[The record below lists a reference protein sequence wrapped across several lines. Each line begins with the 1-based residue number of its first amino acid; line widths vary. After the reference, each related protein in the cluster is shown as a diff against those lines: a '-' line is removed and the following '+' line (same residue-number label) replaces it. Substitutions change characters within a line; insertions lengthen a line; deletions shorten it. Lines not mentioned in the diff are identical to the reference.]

1 MHCAPL
7 TEWTHRERGGGDI
20 NRRYQRFRRSHGRSV
35 SYCISQ
41 VVSFDEKDAELFSC
55 MLSSGVNCGRTLAAL
70 TELTGSG
77 RHAKMALMLGEA
89 SALIK
94 TASSLAAASEA
105 ALLSLLST
113 HLFARPILQEQR
125 KQQYGRVGCE
135 QRESPADGESPA
147 NGESSTDGGAA
158 AEAAVEAAPCACS
171 QLALHGLL
179 HGASLLVRIV
189 TALPDGAAR
198 LARYGS
204 ALVRALLP
212 ITSEACFAFV
222 RAIVRDLLAMLVP
235 LETLHYLTDLQ
246 QLRNTEAFLQ
256 LVPPRLGGAARNQ
269 KLVALM
275 SESLAQLD
283 RMGRD
288 SSRQR
293 HVVLYYTGGTCRVGA
308 DASGAEAADAT
319 PGDLTVLIRLLHSL
333 SNDRHVSLQV
343 QMLKLLR
350 SLAWTC
356 FPGASVPLCGPDG
369 TPQQLGTTSLVQQL
383 TVQLL
388 DMDERFLEEWLRAN
402 VLPAAGPRDHARPA
416 ARAVGPYPSGSGVS
430 AGSRSRGVQASAASD
445 DTFGVWERISELFKA
460 LVDAPSS
467 SPAHSAAQSELG
479 DRLWRM
485 LRDMLW
491 PALMTQS
498 SCSAGLLSLLRS
510 LAATRARLPEL
521 ARLTL
526 ELLRRAQT
534 ELVPNAENVQSV
546 GVLLELLM
554 ELLRACEGTKAAR
567 PTALPDATSESAED
581 ASASDEESEMEV
593 SIAEGPAEHADPRQR
608 SLLACQV
615 CTFAVTGSTFTEQ
628 HWYYCYTCGLTQSEG
643 CCTVCIKV
651 CHAGHVVSYSRRSR
665 FFCDCGAGAGA
676 VRGLQCAAL
685 TPRRSGC
692 GDVTCSSSSSA
703 DGPAGHADTNT

>member
-1 MHCAPL
+1 
-7 TEWTHRERGGGDI
+7 
-20 NRRYQRFRRSHGRSV
+20 
-35 SYCISQ
+35 
-41 VVSFDEKDAELFSC
+41 
-55 MLSSGVNCGRTLAAL
+55 
-70 TELTGSG
+70 
-77 RHAKMALMLGEA
+77 
-89 SALIK
+89 
-94 TASSLAAASEA
+94 
-105 ALLSLLST
+105 
-113 HLFARPILQEQR
+113 
-125 KQQYGRVGCE
+125 
-135 QRESPADGESPA
+135 
-147 NGESSTDGGAA
+147 
-158 AEAAVEAAPCACS
+158 
-171 QLALHGLL
+171 
-179 HGASLLVRIV
+179 
-189 TALPDGAAR
+189 
-198 LARYGS
+198 
-204 ALVRALLP
+204 
-212 ITSEACFAFV
+212 
-222 RAIVRDLLAMLVP
+222 
-235 LETLHYLTDLQ
+235 
-246 QLRNTEAFLQ
+246 
-256 LVPPRLGGAARNQ
+256 
-269 KLVALM
+269 
-275 SESLAQLD
+275 
-283 RMGRD
+283 
-288 SSRQR
+288 
-293 HVVLYYTGGTCRVGA
+293 
-308 DASGAEAADAT
+308 
-319 PGDLTVLIRLLHSL
+319 
-333 SNDRHVSLQV
+333 
-343 QMLKLLR
+343 
-350 SLAWTC
+350 
-356 FPGASVPLCGPDG
+356 
-369 TPQQLGTTSLVQQL
+369 
-383 TVQLL
+383 
-388 DMDERFLEEWLRAN
+388 
-402 VLPAAGPRDHARPA
+402 
-416 ARAVGPYPSGSGVS
+416 
-430 AGSRSRGVQASAASD
+430 
-445 DTFGVWERISELFKA
+445 
-460 LVDAPSS
+460 
-467 SPAHSAAQSELG
+467 
-479 DRLWRM
+479 M